1 MKARTKAHG
10 RERRPPSGGGTKA
23 PAPTAAQHFDALE
36 AMRSSATILL
46 ERIELERLRPKP
58 NPKVLFGYLDRFLP
72 LLAKIAPYEKGKLKP
87 VDEMDRVRADLD
99 RLTPAELK
107 SLKRLSKKAQGLA

>member
-1 MKARTKAHG
+1 
-10 RERRPPSGGGTKA
+10 
-23 PAPTAAQHFDALE
+23 
-36 AMRSSATILL
+36 
-46 ERIELERLRPKP
+46 
-58 NPKVLFGYLDRFLP
+58 
-72 LLAKIAPYEKGKLKP
+72 LAKIAPYEKGKFKS